1 MVLIFSVII
10 SFLVSLM
17 TCIVFFRMTKKK
29 SMRETN
35 AQGLESNGQAGVPE
49 KEKNDSVL
57 YHSEPIKDYAFN
69 NFFTDDPAF
78 LKNMKAMLE
87 ASFSTP
93 IILRGPTGIGKTH
106 MMHAFE
112 NYLLE
117 RNPTMKTYFISAEA
131 FTSEFIES
139 IKNKKINEFKAK
151 YKNLDALFIDDLNF
165 LEHKEATQEELCFT
179 ISELLKKNA
188 FICFGLTT
196 PFLSEEA
203 LSNRLWSLI
212 KGIQI
217 DVPIPGFDAK
227 RMKIM
232 QIFADSKCYIN
243 GDLVDY
249 LAKPEYSLNELVGLC
264 KRLILMKQLDGK
276 GCVNLEIDD
285 IKPLLN

>member
-10 SFLVSLM
+10 SFLVSLT
-17 TCIVFFRMTKKK
+17 TCIVFFRMTKKNMDEK
-29 SMRETN
+29 NTHV
-35 AQGLESNGQAGVPE
+35 LEIVEQSSEPE
-49 KEKNDSVL
+49 KQNDLGL

-106 MMHAFE
+106 LMHAFE

-139 IKNKKINEFKAK
+139 IKNKNINEFKAK

>member
-10 SFLVSLM
+10 SFLVSLT

-35 AQGLESNGQAGVPE
+35 AQGLESNGQVGVPE

-106 MMHAFE
+106 LMHAFE

-117 RNPTMKTYFISAEA
+117 RKPTMKTYLISAEA

>member
-1 MVLIFSVII
+1 
-10 SFLVSLM
+10 
-17 TCIVFFRMTKKK
+17 
-29 SMRETN
+29 MRETN

-106 MMHAFE
+106 LMHAFE

-139 IKNKKINEFKAK
+139 IKNKNINEFKAK